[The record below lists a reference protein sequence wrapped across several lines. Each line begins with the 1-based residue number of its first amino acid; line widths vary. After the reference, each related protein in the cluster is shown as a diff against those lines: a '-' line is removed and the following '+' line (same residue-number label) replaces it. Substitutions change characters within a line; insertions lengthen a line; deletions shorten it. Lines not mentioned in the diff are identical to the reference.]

1 MAREQAVPGNPWVAV
16 RPGDDVAL
24 LARRL
29 SSAHQSFI
37 DARGVPGQGL
47 TDDSHVR
54 SVVLESWMRS
64 RNKGVNPDVV
74 GNPEM
79 LEGLELEKISLRA
92 SHVTD
97 PSGDSETPGGRCCR
111 DRTTDRDQ

>member
-37 DARGVPGQGL
+37 DARGVPGQGGL

-79 LEGLELEKISLRA
+79 LEGWSSKNIAPRIPC
-92 SHVTD
+92 H
-97 PSGDSETPGGRCCR
+97 
-111 DRTTDRDQ
+111 

>member
-54 SVVLESWMRS
+54 SVVLEVLDAEPQQGGKS
-64 RNKGVNPDVV
+64 RC
-74 GNPEM
+74 
-79 LEGLELEKISLRA
+79 
-92 SHVTD
+92 
-97 PSGDSETPGGRCCR
+97 GR
-111 DRTTDRDQ
+111 QP